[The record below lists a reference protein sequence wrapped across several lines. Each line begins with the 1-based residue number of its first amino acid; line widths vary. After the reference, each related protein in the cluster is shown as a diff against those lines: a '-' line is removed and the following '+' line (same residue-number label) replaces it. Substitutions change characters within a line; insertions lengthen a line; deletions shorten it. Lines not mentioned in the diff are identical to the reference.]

1 MKKQSIYLIANYVA
15 RPRNPRK
22 THVAG
27 YMKNPDNV
35 QFDEQV
41 QISTR
46 LRSKDITTAK
56 IIMNLS
62 DKVVQQNNF
71 NGNRDFKELFKYFF
85 KGYNKYI
92 TEVMVKLDAEYFNSI
107 LDEMQAEL
115 DNKVDEKI
123 PS

>member
-15 RPRNPRK
+15 KPRNPRK
-22 THVAG
+22 THIAG
-27 YMKNPDNV
+27 YMKDPNNV

-56 IIMNLS
+56 IIINLS
-62 DKVVQQNNF
+62 DKIVLQNNF
-71 NGNRDFKELFKYFF
+71 NEYKNFKELFKYFF

-92 TEVMVKLDAEYFNSI
+92 TEVMVKLDVEYFNSI

-115 DNKVDEKI
+115 DNEKI
-123 PS
+123 QAE